1 MGCFTTILFLAGF
14 VMILVTFIR
23 WFEQTTEAVDNGW
36 WNKIFVL
43 LMCPFTVW
51 MFPSRVNAG
60 RSSPVP
66 RHEPVRGFG
75 SLPKAHTAATT
86 TTTTTRSTDET
97 QRPIEGPAA
106 EAAGLAT
113 ASDEPP
119 PGTPK
124 EFLGLPK
131 VPPPKPRPKSS
142 IDPDKIAKLRQKMRE
157 QGMLPPD
164 DQSSG

>member
-1 MGCFTTILFLAGF
+1 MGCFTTILFLIGF
-14 VMILVTFIR
+14 VMIMVTFIR

-51 MFPSRVNAG
+51 FFPSRVNAG

-75 SLPKAHTAATT
+75 TLPKRPPAPPATATE
-86 TTTTTRSTDET
+86 TDGEPLADA
-97 QRPIEGPAA
+97 RDPAA
-106 EAAGLAT
+106 GMAT
-113 ASDEPP
+113 ATDAPP

-124 EFLGLPK
+124 EFLGVPK
-131 VPPPKPRPKSS
+131 IPPPRPGGAKSGV
-142 IDPDKIAKLRQKMRE
+142 DPEKIAKLKQKMRE

-164 DQSSG
+164 GQ

>member
-1 MGCFTTILFLAGF
+1 MSCFTLILFLAGF
-14 VMILVTFIR
+14 VMIMVSFIR

-43 LMCPFTVW
+43 IMCPFTVW
-51 MFPSRVNAG
+51 FFPSRVNAG

-75 SLPKAHTAATT
+75 SLPKTPSATAPATAIAT
-86 TTTTTRSTDET
+86 AIAEPLAEASD
-97 QRPIEGPAA
+97 PAA
-106 EAAGLAT
+106 PSAPLAP

-124 EFLGLPK
+124 EFLGLPN
-131 VPPPKPRPKSS
+131 VPPSKPRAKSA
-142 IDPDKIAKLRQKMRE
+142 IDPDKIAKLKQKMRE
-157 QGMLPPD
+157 QGMLPPEE
-164 DQSSG
+164 

>member
-14 VMILVTFIR
+14 VMIMVTFIR

-51 MFPSRVNAG
+51 FFPSRVNAG
-60 RSSPVP
+60 RASPVP
-66 RHEPVRGFG
+66 LHEPVRGFG
-75 SLPKAHTAATT
+75 TLPRTQPAAQERVTVA
-86 TTTTTRSTDET
+86 E
-97 QRPIEGPAA
+97 EPAA
-106 EAAGLAT
+106 ETAGLA
-113 ASDEPP
+113 APAPLAEEPP

-131 VPPPKPRPKSS
+131 VPPAKPRAKSGIES
-142 IDPDKIAKLRQKMRE
+142 DKVAKLKQKMRE

-164 DQSSG
+164 EE

>member
-14 VMILVTFIR
+14 VLIMVTFIR

-51 MFPSRVNAG
+51 FFPSRVNAG

-75 SLPKAHTAATT
+75 SLPKSQPAPATV
-86 TTTTTRSTDET
+86 SLTDQKKTLAEASD
-97 QRPIEGPAA
+97 PAA
-106 EAAGLAT
+106 PVGIVT
-113 ASDEPP
+113 DEPP
-119 PGTPK
+119 PGTPR

-131 VPPPKPRPKSS
+131 VPPPRPPGAKSG
-142 IDPDKIAKLRQKMRE
+142 IDPDKIAKLKQKMRE

-164 DQSSG
+164 EQ

>member
-14 VMILVTFIR
+14 VMIMVTFIR

-51 MFPSRVNAG
+51 FFPSRVNAG

-75 SLPKAHTAATT
+75 TLPKSPPAVAHATSTAAT
-86 TTTTTRSTDET
+86 
-97 QRPIEGPAA
+97 PLAEGDDAA
-106 EAAGLAT
+106 APVAT
-113 ASDEPP
+113 ATDGPP

-131 VPPPKPRPKSS
+131 VPPPKPRGAKAGV
-142 IDPDKIAKLRQKMRE
+142 DPEKIARLKQKMRE

-164 DQSSG
+164 EQ

>member
-1 MGCFTTILFLAGF
+1 MSCFTIILFLAGF
-14 VMILVTFIR
+14 VMVMVSFIR
-23 WFEQTTEAVDNGW
+23 WFEQTAEAVDNGW

-43 LMCPFTVW
+43 VMCPFTVW
-51 MFPSRVNAG
+51 FFPSRVNAG

-75 SLPKAHTAATT
+75 TLPKHSPAPA
-86 TTTTTRSTDET
+86 
-97 QRPIEGPAA
+97 PAA
-106 EAAGLAT
+106 PAPSTAPTPLAVASDPAAPVAT
-113 ASDEPP
+113 APDEPP
-119 PGTPK
+119 PGTPR

-131 VPPPKPRPKSS
+131 IPPAKPRGAKSA

-164 DQSSG
+164 ED

>member
-1 MGCFTTILFLAGF
+1 MGCFTTILFLVAF
-14 VMILVTFIR
+14 VLIMVTFIR

-51 MFPSRVNAG
+51 FFPSRVNAG
-60 RSSPVP
+60 RSTPVP

-75 SLPKAHTAATT
+75 SLPKSQPAPAIAA
-86 TTTTTRSTDET
+86 STERQPLAEASD
-97 QRPIEGPAA
+97 PAA
-106 EAAGLAT
+106 PVAPGT
-113 ASDEPP
+113 DEPP

-131 VPPPKPRPKSS
+131 VPPPKPRGAKSGV
-142 IDPDKIAKLRQKMRE
+142 DPEKIAKLKQKMRE
-157 QGMLPPD
+157 QGMLPPEE
-164 DQSSG
+164 

>member
-1 MGCFTTILFLAGF
+1 MSCFTLILFLCGF
-14 VMILVTFIR
+14 VMIMVTFIR

-51 MFPSRVNAG
+51 FFPSRVNAG

-75 SLPKAHTAATT
+75 SLPRANAPA
-86 TTTTTRSTDET
+86 
-97 QRPIEGPAA
+97 QRVEKPERPPA
-106 EAAGLAT
+106 EAADLA
-113 ASDEPP
+113 AADDGPP

-124 EFLGLPK
+124 EFLELPK
-131 VPPPKPRPKSS
+131 VPPPKARPKSA
-142 IDPDKIAKLRQKMRE
+142 IDPDKIAKLKQKMRE

-164 DQSSG
+164 EQ

>member
-14 VMILVTFIR
+14 VMIMVTFIR

-51 MFPSRVNAG
+51 FFPSRVNAG

-75 SLPKAHTAATT
+75 TLPKSPSAQTKTSATVAT
-86 TTTTTRSTDET
+86 MVEEPVAEASD
-97 QRPIEGPAA
+97 PAA
-106 EAAGLAT
+106 PSTPPAPV
-113 ASDEPP
+113 SDEPP

-131 VPPPKPRPKSS
+131 IPPPKPRAKSG

-164 DQSSG
+164 EE

>member
-1 MGCFTTILFLAGF
+1 MSCFTLLLLLGAF
-14 VMILVTFIR
+14 VMIMVTFIR

-43 LMCPFTVW
+43 LICPFTVW
-51 MFPSRVNAG
+51 FFPSRVNAG

-75 SLPKAHTAATT
+75 SLPKTHAAPSM
-86 TTTTTRSTDET
+86 RTDE
-97 QRPIEGPAA
+97 RKEERPAA
-106 EAAGLAT
+106 EPAGLAET
-113 ASDEPP
+113 AAARSDEPP

-131 VPPPKPRPKSS
+131 VPPPKPRGKSG
-142 IDPDKIAKLRQKMRE
+142 IDPEKIAKLKQKMRE

-164 DQSSG
+164 EQ